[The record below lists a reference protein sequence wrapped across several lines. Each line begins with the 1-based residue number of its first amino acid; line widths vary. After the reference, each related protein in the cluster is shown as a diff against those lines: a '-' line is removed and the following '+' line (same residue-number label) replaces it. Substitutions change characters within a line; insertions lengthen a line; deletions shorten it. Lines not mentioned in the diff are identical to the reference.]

1 MVDAELQLVSGEMT
15 DIYKLLE
22 GDMNKVGDYLAKLE

>member
-1 MVDAELQLVSGEMT
+1 MVDAELQLVSVEMR

-22 GDMNKVGDYLAKLE
+22 GDMSKVGNYLTKL